1 MYHPHRATNFRCAN
15 KYNTNG
21 APTPADT
28 PLWPS
33 LKAVTDNH
41 AVEVDYESWY
51 LNASLLSAQ
60 IILEGLHK
68 VLS

>member
-1 MYHPHRATNFRCAN
+1 MVPLP
-15 KYNTNG
+15 NTMIVTAQAD
-21 APTPADT
+21 APWEIPNT

-60 IILEGLHK
+60 IILEGLGK